1 MLERNIMDKR
11 QSELLKVIVETYV
24 KTVKPVGSKSLCQK
38 FHCSS
43 ATIRNEMAVLE
54 DLGYIEKNHI
64 SSGRVP
70 SEKGYQYYVE
80 NLMEPEK
87 LTGSDMLKLQKIV
100 NNRDLVLS
108 DAINKCMEI
117 ISDLTNYASI
127 VLGNNSAGNLLK
139 QVNIIP
145 IEDNKVVALVCTNKG
160 IVENKQFLIPESTD
174 IKELIKASEII
185 NKLLIGTPINE
196 VASRLEFDIKPIIA
210 KQMHDYEAVY
220 NIFYSA
226 FNDFVSERKEDIHVS
241 GRTKVLEQPEYNDAN
256 AIRRL
261 AYKLDDTNFI
271 KDVVQ
276 DKDNDE
282 IKVYIGKD
290 SKVDN
295 NTTVIR
301 RKYNIN
307 GESGTIAIIGPKRME
322 YARVIGLLDYVL
334 GEIQKKGDNSGK

>member
-1 MLERNIMDKR
+1 MDKR

-127 VLGNNSAGNLLK
+127 VLGNNSADNLLK

-160 IVENKQFLIPESTD
+160 IVENKQFMIPESTD
-174 IKELIKASEII
+174 VKELIKASEII
-185 NKLLIGTPINE
+185 NKLLIGTPISE

-226 FNDFVSERKEDIHVS
+226 FNDFVSERKEDVHIS
-241 GRTKVLEQPEYNDAN
+241 GRTKVLEQPEYNDVKS
-256 AIRRL
+256 IKQL
-261 AYKLDDTNFI
+261 AYKLDDDNFI
-271 KDVVQ
+271 NEIVK

-282 IKVYIGKD
+282 IKVYIGSD
-290 SKVDN
+290 SKVDD

-322 YARVIGLLDYVL
+322 YARVMSLLDYAL

>member
-1 MLERNIMDKR
+1 MDKR

-127 VLGNNSAGNLLK
+127 VLGNNSADNLLK

-160 IVENKQFLIPESTD
+160 IVENKQFMIPESTD

-185 NKLLIGTPINE
+185 NKLLIGTPISE

-226 FNDFVSERKEDIHVS
+226 FSDFVSERKEDVHIS
-241 GRTKVLEQPEYNDAN
+241 GRTKVLEQPEYNDAKS
-256 AIRRL
+256 IKQL
-261 AYKLDDTNFI
+261 AYKLDDDNFI
-271 KDVVQ
+271 NEIVR

-282 IKVYIGKD
+282 IKVYIGSD
-290 SKVDN
+290 SKVDD

-322 YARVIGLLDYVL
+322 YARVMSLLDYAL

>member
-1 MLERNIMDKR
+1 MDKR

-127 VLGNNSAGNLLK
+127 VLGNNSADNLLK

-160 IVENKQFLIPESTD
+160 IVENKQFMIPESTD

-185 NKLLIGTPINE
+185 NKLLIGTPISE

-226 FNDFVSERKEDIHVS
+226 FNDFVSERKEDVHIS
-241 GRTKVLEQPEYNDAN
+241 GRTKVLEQPEYNDAKS
-256 AIRRL
+256 IKQL
-261 AYKLDDTNFI
+261 AYKLDDDNFI
-271 KDVVQ
+271 NEIVK

-282 IKVYIGKD
+282 IKVYIGSD
-290 SKVDN
+290 SKVDD

-322 YARVIGLLDYVL
+322 YARVMSLLDYAL

>member
-1 MLERNIMDKR
+1 MDKR

-127 VLGNNSAGNLLK
+127 VLGNNSADNLLK

-160 IVENKQFLIPESTD
+160 IVENKQFMIPESTD
-174 IKELIKASEII
+174 VKELIKASEII
-185 NKLLIGTPINE
+185 NKLLIGTPISE

-226 FNDFVSERKEDIHVS
+226 FNDFVSERKEDVHIS
-241 GRTKVLEQPEYNDAN
+241 GRTKVLEQPEYNDAKS
-256 AIRRL
+256 IKQL
-261 AYKLDDTNFI
+261 AYKLDDDNFI
-271 KDVVQ
+271 NEIVK

-282 IKVYIGKD
+282 IKVYIGSD
-290 SKVDN
+290 SKVDD

-322 YARVIGLLDYVL
+322 YARVMSLLDYAL